1 MRAGAAAQARAG
13 QSGAN
18 SSAPAPAASEQAAP
32 AVAPLSR
39 RWLWLLGAIALA
51 LSFTQSPGQISPD
64 TKLDLTAN
72 PLRFLAR
79 ATNLWNSELPFGQA
93 QNQAYGYL
101 FPHGTFFLAGHLL
114 GLPGWITQR
123 LWWALLLTVGFWG
136 LLRVAEV
143 LRIGSPT
150 SRVIAAAAFALS
162 PRVLTTLGSISSET
176 LPIMLAPWV
185 LLPTILALRGAG
197 AAAEPAR
204 SDAAR
209 SVRRLAGQAGVAV
222 ALMGAVN
229 AIATLAGCLPAVI
242 WWACHRPNRVWWRYT
257 AWWLAA
263 LTLAMSW
270 WLVALIL
277 LFRIS
282 PPFLDFIE
290 SSGVTTQWSS
300 LIEVLRGTA
309 SWTPFVAPNATAG
322 APLVTGSVAILATCL
337 VAAAGLAGLA
347 MRDLPARGRL
357 ATMLMVGVVLITA
370 GYGGGL
376 GSPVAHQ
383 VQAFLDA
390 GGAPLRNVH
399 KLETVIRIPILLGLA
414 HLLARIPLP
423 GSAPTPTWINA
434 LARPER
440 DKRVAAG
447 IVVLTALMT
456 STSLAWTGRITP
468 PGTFSAIPGYWHEA
482 ADWLT
487 EHNTGAPAPGRV
499 LVVPG
504 APFATQLWGTSHD
517 EPLQVL
523 GNGPWGVRDS
533 IPLTPPRTIRA
544 MDSVQRLFAA
554 GRPSVGL
561 ADTLARQG
569 ISYVVLRNDL
579 DPDTSRSARPIL
591 VHRAITGSP
600 RLQKVAQFG
609 APVGPG
615 PVSGFVNDSGLR
627 PRYPAVEIYR
637 VHTDEAAAGDPGA
650 PYLADTDQLARVNGG
665 PEALLRLDER
675 RRLLGQPPLGPVLMT
690 TDAMSAG
697 LPTPRKT
704 GVTVTDTPVARETD
718 YGRVDDHSSAIRAAD
733 DARHTFNRVA
743 DYPTPGAATV
753 YGGWTG
759 GRLTVSSSSS
769 DATALPDVAPATSPD
784 AAIDSDSATAWV
796 SNGLQSA
803 VGQWLQVDFDHPVTN
818 AVIAITPSATAVGA
832 QVRKIQVSTV
842 NGTTTL
848 RFDEAGKPL
857 IAALPFG
864 ETPWVRITAI
874 GTDDGSAGVQF
885 GITELSITQY
895 DASGFAHPVDLRH
908 TVLVPCPP
916 PNAAVASW
924 DLGSELLGRPGC
936 AMGPKNMRCAA
947 SMALAPEAPVTFSR
961 MLSVPEPVSVIP
973 AVWVRARQ
981 GPKLADLIAEPDTT
995 RARGDSD
1002 LLDVL
1007 GSAYAAADGDPATAW
1022 TAPQRVVQ
1030 HKTPPTLTL
1039 TLPRPTQVTGLR
1051 LVPSGSSVPAHPTM
1065 VAVDLGEGPQ
1075 VRELKTSRS
1084 GYPGAAAPQRLP
1096 LKPRITDT
1104 VTISLLDWED
1114 VIDRT
1119 AVGFDQLKPPGLAEI
1134 AVLGADG
1141 RPVAAADAARNRARE
1156 ITVDCAHGPVVAI
1169 AGRFV
1174 HTSIQTTVGALLDG
1188 EPVAAQPCERQPIMV
1203 PAGQQE
1209 LLISPGVQFIV
1220 DGAQLSGPLA
1230 ATLSPATTTPLTAAG
1245 AWGPSRREVQV
1256 AESTTSRVLVVPESI
1271 NPGWVARTST
1281 GTRLTP
1287 LAVNGW
1293 QQGWVVPAGTSGTIT
1308 LTFAPNSLYRAG
1320 LAGGLALLP
1329 LLALMAWWQAHR
1341 KPGSR
1346 EPTPAARPW
1355 TLGPWATVPVLAAGA
1370 LIAGVVGVVVFGA
1383 AVGLQSALR
1392 DRPLRRDAV
1401 TVGLSAGGL
1410 IVAGAALSRHPWRSV
1425 DGYAG
1430 HSTGVQLLA
1439 LISLAAL
1446 AASVTMR
1453 DAERPKVGVP
1463 SATQRRQGEPRSSA
1477 PASAV
1482 VLRPHEPNWKG
1493 CQDDLPPPGDE
1504 PS

>member
-1 MRAGAAAQARAG
+1 M
-13 QSGAN
+13 
-18 SSAPAPAASEQAAP
+18 AS

-39 RWLWLLGAIALA
+39 RWLWFVGTLA
-51 LSFTQSPGQISPD
+51 LVLSFAQSPGQISPD

-101 FPHGTFFLAGHLL
+101 FPHGTFFLASHLL

-136 LLRVAEV
+136 FLRVAEV
-143 LRIGSPT
+143 LGIGSPT

-162 PRVLTTLGSISSET
+162 PRVLTTIGSISSET

-185 LLPTILALRGAG
+185 LLPTILALRGTGAG
-197 AAAEPAR
+197 SSEPGHRRPAVTAR
-204 SDAAR
+204 P
-209 SVRRLAGQAGVAV
+209 VRRLAGQAGVAV

-257 AWWLAA
+257 AWWLVACA
-263 LTLAMSW
+263 LAMSW

-300 LIEVLRGTA
+300 LVEVLRGTA
-309 SWTPFVAPNATAG
+309 SWTPFVAPTATAG

-347 MRDLPARGRL
+347 GRGTAAAGRL
-357 ATMLMVGVVLITA
+357 VTMLLVGVVLIAA
-370 GYGGGL
+370 GYSGGL

-383 VQAFLDA
+383 VQAFMDA

-399 KLETVIRIPILLGLA
+399 KLETVVRIPVLLGLA
-414 HLLARIPLP
+414 QLLGRIPLP
-423 GSAPTPTWINA
+423 GSAPRPTWIRA
-434 LARPER
+434 FAHPER

-456 STSLAWTGRITP
+456 STALAWTGRITP
-468 PGTFSAIPGYWHEA
+468 PGTFTAIPRYWHEA

-487 EHNTGAPAPGRV
+487 EHNSRSEAGGPQPGRV

-504 APFATQLWGTSHD
+504 VPFATQLWGTSHD

-523 GNGPWGVRDS
+523 GNSPWGVRDS
-533 IPLTPPRTIRA
+533 IPLTPPQTIRA
-544 MDSVQRLFAA
+544 MDSVQRLLAA
-554 GRPSVGL
+554 GRPSAGL
-561 ADTLARQG
+561 ADTLVRQG

-591 VHRAITGSP
+591 VHRAIAGSP

-615 PVSGFVNDSGLR
+615 PVSGFINDSGLR

-637 VHTDEAAAGDPGA
+637 VLTDEAAAGNPGA
-650 PYLADTDQLARVNGG
+650 PYLAYTDQLARVSGG

-675 RRLLGQPPLGPVLMT
+675 RRMLGQPPLGPILMT
-690 TDAMSAG
+690 SDATRAG
-697 LPTPRKT
+697 LPVRAA
-704 GVTVTDTPVARETD
+704 TVTDTPIARETD
-718 YGRVDDHSSAIRAAD
+718 YGRVDDHSSAIRTAD
-733 DARHTFNRVA
+733 DARHTFNRVP

-769 DATALPDVAPATSPD
+769 DATALPDVATATSPA
-784 AAIDSDSATAWV
+784 AAIDGDPATAWV

-818 AVIAITPSATAVGA
+818 ALIAITPSATAVGA

-842 NGTTTL
+842 TGTTTL

-857 IAALPFG
+857 TAALPFG

-874 GTDDGSAGVQF
+874 GTEDGSPGVQF
-885 GITELSITQY
+885 GITDLSITQY

-908 TVLVPCPP
+908 TVLVPNPP
-916 PNAAVASW
+916 PNTAVARW

-936 AMGPKNMRCAA
+936 AMGPENMHCAA
-947 SMALAPEAPVTFSR
+947 SMALAPEVTDTFSR
-961 MLSVPEPVSVIP
+961 MLSVPEPVPVIP

-981 GPKLADLIAEPDTT
+981 VPKLADLIAEPDTT
-995 RARGDSD
+995 QARGDSD
-1002 LLDVL
+1002 LLDIL
-1007 GSAYAAADGDPATAW
+1007 GSAYAATDGDPATAW

-1030 HKTPPTLTL
+1030 HKTPPTLTV
-1039 TLPRPTQVTGLR
+1039 TLPRPTLVTGLR
-1051 LVPSGSSVPAHPTM
+1051 LAPSRSSVPAHPTM

-1075 VRELKTSRS
+1075 VRELKTSGS
-1084 GYPGAAAPQRLP
+1084 GSPGAAGPQILP
-1096 LKPRITDT
+1096 LKPLVTDT
-1104 VTISLLDWED
+1104 ITISLLDWEN

-1134 AVLGADG
+1134 AVLGSDG
-1141 RPVAAADAARNRARE
+1141 TPVAAADAARNRARE
-1156 ITVDCAHGPVVAI
+1156 ITVDCAHGPVIAI

-1174 HTSIQTTVGALLDG
+1174 HTTIRTTVGALLDG
-1188 EPVAAQPCERQPIMV
+1188 EPVPARACERQPIML

-1209 LLISPGVQFIV
+1209 LLISPGAQFVV

-1230 ATLSPATTTPLTAAG
+1230 AKLPTATTSSTAPASTG
-1245 AWGPSRREVQV
+1245 AWGPARREVRV
-1256 AESTTSRVLVVPESI
+1256 AAVATSRVLVVPESI
-1271 NPGWVARTST
+1271 NPGWVAHTGT

-1287 LAVNGW
+1287 VAVNGW
-1293 QQGWVVPAGTSGTIT
+1293 QQGWMVPAGTSGTIS

-1329 LLALMAWWQAHR
+1329 LLALMAWWPAR
-1341 KPGSR
+1341 LKPGSR
-1346 EPTPAARPW
+1346 DPAPAARPW
-1355 TLGPWATVPVLAAGA
+1355 ASGRWAGIAVLAAGA
-1370 LIAGVVGVVVFGA
+1370 VLAGVMGMAVFGA
-1383 AVGLQSALR
+1383 ALGLQWMLR
-1392 DRPLRRDAV
+1392 DRPGRRDAV
-1401 TVGLSAGGL
+1401 PVGLSAGGL
-1410 IVAGAALSRHPWRSV
+1410 ILAGAALSRHPWRSV
-1425 DGYAG
+1425 EGYAG
-1430 HSTGVQLLA
+1430 HSVGVQLLA

-1453 DAERPKVGVP
+1453 DAQRPEE
-1463 SATQRRQGEPRSSA
+1463 EPR
-1477 PASAV
+1477 
-1482 VLRPHEPNWKG
+1482 N
-1493 CQDDLPPPGDE
+1493 
-1504 PS
+1504 